1 MGKSDAYMR
10 RKRMPDGKT
19 RKVIVSFRLAGI
31 NGRKELSGIFRY
43 LGSGHN
49 WDLRILQSSEELMRE
64 LHFSKRNAIPAGFIV
79 DALCPEEALRL
90 LAATSVPTVAVDI
103 GRERFS
109 NRTRRLAFVRNDDGG
124 VGICGA
130 KHLLSLGNF
139 RSFGFVHARGGKPW
153 SARREKAFRIELSR
167 KGRTCLT
174 FTDAPDADPFMD
186 RQTLAKWLAALPKP
200 TAVMAAWDG
209 RARQVL
215 EACHDAKLS
224 VPGQVALLGVDN
236 DELLCEHTAPPLSSV
251 LPDTE
256 EEGFKAA
263 EALDLLMNGDLPPR
277 PHTILCRVKG
287 VVERESTAPIAPAG
301 QLIRRAIA
309 FIRKNADKSVR
320 VPDVVAYLGVSRR
333 LADKRFRE
341 LQGETIL
348 ETITRFRL
356 EEIKRRLVSSRL
368 PINRLSIACGF
379 TNLNYLKCLF
389 KRHVGV
395 SMLEYRKK
403 NKTTCP
409 ILPE

>member
-1 MGKSDAYMR
+1 M
-10 RKRMPDGKT
+10 
-19 RKVIVSFRLAGI
+19 
-31 NGRKELSGIFRY
+31 
-43 LGSGHN
+43 
-49 WDLRILQSSEELMRE
+49 QSSEELMRE
-64 LHFSKRNAIPAGFIV
+64 LHFSKRNAKPDGVIV
-79 DALCPEEALRL
+79 DALCPEDALRF
-90 LAATSVPTVAVDI
+90 LATTSVSTVAVDI
-103 GRERFS
+103 GRECFS
-109 NRTRRLAFVRNDDGG
+109 NRTRRLAFVCNDDGG
-124 VGICGA
+124 VGLCGA

-139 RSFGFVHARGGKPW
+139 RSYGFVHARGEKPW
-153 SARREKAFRIELSR
+153 SVRREKAFRIGLSS
-167 KGRTCLT
+167 KGRDCLT
-174 FTDAPDADPFMD
+174 FADDPDSDPFMD
-186 RQTLAKWLAALPKP
+186 RQNLATWLKALPKP

-251 LPDTE
+251 LTDAE

-263 EALDLLMNGDLPPR
+263 EALDLLMNGKMLPQPR
-277 PHTILCRVKG
+277 TILCRVKG
-287 VVERESTAPIAPAG
+287 VVERESTTPIAPSG
-301 QLIRRAIA
+301 LLIRRAIA

-333 LADKRFRE
+333 LADKRFHE

-356 EEIKRRLVSSRL
+356 EEIKSRLVSSRL
-368 PINRLSIACGF
+368 PINRISRACGF

-395 SMLEYRKK
+395 SMLEYR

-409 ILPE
+409 ILPK